1 METTNSKADA
11 ELSALSAD
19 QMLRLQRLAELAKVR
34 PEDVWGD
41 VTRYGWDDVEE
52 GILADLEGQE
62 YFKTNPGVPHAE
74 VMAEAWR
81 IIGFNAKRQSQGD

>member
-1 METTNSKADA
+1 METTNSKVDA

-41 VTRYGWDDVEE
+41 VRRYGWDDVEE

-62 YFKTNPGVPHAE
+62 YFKNNPGIPHAE
-74 VMAEAWR
+74 VMADAWR
-81 IIGFNAKRQSQGD
+81 IVAASAKQQNKGD